1 MIDVS
6 TCEIST
12 TFENKSSAS
21 ANYRLENHQEIF
33 HAKTDVKT
41 DAGFFYSKTDGK
53 TDAGFFGA
61 CRPLRTKF
69 WVQNFYMYFG
79 HPEELRK
86 PLKTTVKNFLVM
98 I

>member
-61 CRPLRTKF
+61 CRPLT
-69 WVQNFYMYFG
+69 
-79 HPEELRK
+79 RK
-86 PLKTTVKNFLVM
+86 LANNNRAIIGLQPPLYQVLLVN
-98 I
+98 IP